1 MLRVQIETLVRVQ
14 GEPYIIVEYTNQK
27 HERIETG
34 SKTVTQILDQINS
47 VAAKLVCW
55 VKKCIPTG
63 EYIMTLASSARRLMN
78 DVKVAN
84 ITMTARGSFCERTCL
99 PPAVKRRY
107 SFVFTSFIL
116 LGRSSNC
123 TVQQT

>member
-47 VAAKLVCW
+47 VA
-55 VKKCIPTG
+55 
-63 EYIMTLASSARRLMN
+63 EEMTVTEMLSKA
-78 DVKVAN
+78 
-84 ITMTARGSFCERTCL
+84 G
-99 PPAVKRRY
+99 
-107 SFVFTSFIL
+107 L
-116 LGRSSNC
+116 LGEKMHSDWGVHNDTGIVSK
-123 TVQQT
+123 TPHE